1 MVISEILTSLV
12 MIFLLI
18 IPGIIFRKKDIIS
31 AAQSDGISSLA
42 VNITWPCLV
51 VDAMQMDFS
60 AAVLKDSGYMM
71 AAAMVVFAMTAVVTL
86 VLSKLLR
93 LDNSK
98 RYITAFMLLFGNT
111 GFIGIPVIRAL
122 YGTEAV
128 FFAAILEMV
137 NDVVIFTIGMMLI
150 QMSAGAKLRFEPKLF
165 LNPGLRGVIVGLLLF
180 LLDIRLPEVIGGA
193 VEMVGDATTP
203 LTMFLIGYQLGGL
216 KAKEILKDA
225 SIYVISFTKLLIV
238 PVLAL
243 IVLRVAVGDFSLLEK
258 VLIMSFAMPAGSVS
272 VIFSQ
277 QYRGETAF
285 ATKTVLLSTLFS
297 IVTIPVF
304 AVMME
309 M

>member
-60 AAVLKDSGYMM
+60 AAVLKDSWYMM

-165 LNPGLRGVIVGLLLF
+165 LNPGLIGVIVGLLLF

>member
-165 LNPGLRGVIVGLLLF
+165 LNPGLIGVIVGLLLF

-193 VEMVGDATTP
+193 VEMVGGATTP